1 MGQSNDKIAIKH
13 YKTITQANTILSVP
27 TKEFKEQVLLSIKL
41 ENADALQY
49 QYTAYQLIN
58 NKLERLVT
66 SEESA
71 PLNNEVSFQKTFF
84 TKYHFEKEQPLKII
98 IKKKDHNDSEI
109 ECNVTL
115 GSIIGSKDNILKF
128 PINNSIDNEIIVI
141 KVTELKDNQKYVN
154 FNFEIQHDNN
164 IQFTKNKFRFNYVI
178 KHGLDLYQSETISRQ
193 GTFNASHIPMSLL
206 DSNFNIEF
214 INYKNK
220 CIKSIDIE
228 LNEFLN
234 KNGKFQTIT
243 LPIHK
248 KKQIQ
253 LINKSEIKQ
262 SFSFIDYLKSG
273 VQIGMSIAIDFTR
286 SNGLPS
292 DPQSL
297 HYISQGQMNQYE
309 NVIYS
314 CGKIISHYN
323 HEQKF
328 TVYGF
333 GANLQ
338 GQNIQSMS
346 FPINGN
352 SNDPSIHT
360 IDNVIEQYHQI
371 VHTLDF
377 SGPTYFGPVLKETI
391 KNINKEREINNL
403 KYTILMIL
411 TDGIINDMNECIDLL
426 IKADKLPLSVII
438 IGIGNSDFSQMEELN
453 MENNTLISNDGE
465 RCCRDLIQFVTFE
478 KYKGNG
484 MKLAETVLEAIPKQI
499 ITYYSMN
506 NVFPN

>member
-1 MGQSNDKIAIKH
+1 MNKKNKKSFELIKE
-13 YKTITQANTILSVP
+13 IIESP
-27 TKEFKEQVLLSIKL
+27 KL
-41 ENADALQY
+41 NE
-49 QYTAYQLIN
+49 
-58 NKLERLVT
+58 V
-66 SEESA
+66 
-71 PLNNEVSFQKTFF
+71 LNNT
-84 TKYHFEKEQPLKII
+84 EQEQLET
-98 IKKKDHNDSEI
+98 EI
-109 ECNVTL
+109 YR
-115 GSIIGSKDNILKF
+115 IL
-128 PINNSIDNEIIVI
+128 
-141 KVTELKDNQKYVN
+141 
-154 FNFEIQHDNN
+154 
-164 IQFTKNKFRFNYVI
+164 
-178 KHGLDLYQSETISRQ
+178 
-193 GTFNASHIPMSLL
+193 
-206 DSNFNIEF
+206 
-214 INYKNK
+214 
-220 CIKSIDIE
+220 IDIE

-297 HYISQGQMNQYE
+297 HYISEGQMNQYE

-314 CGKIISHYN
+314 CGKIITHYN

-338 GQNIQSMS
+338 GQNTQSMC
-346 FPINGN
+346 FPVNGN
-352 SNDPSIHT
+352 LNDPSIHT

-391 KNINKEREINNL
+391 KNINKEREINHL
-403 KYTILMIL
+403 K
-411 TDGIINDMNECIDLL
+411 
-426 IKADKLPLSVII
+426 
-438 IGIGNSDFSQMEELN
+438 
-453 MENNTLISNDGE
+453 
-465 RCCRDLIQFVTFE
+465 
-478 KYKGNG
+478 
-484 MKLAETVLEAIPKQI
+484 
-499 ITYYSMN
+499 
-506 NVFPN
+506 